1 MSFAVR
7 RSGHTSASAGL
18 ASAFHYACVKQEEE
32 GLIRGFKLKLF
43 KFDFTL
49 DADAALHEVYY
60 VTNAA
65 RSHGGRE

>member
-7 RSGHTSASAGL
+7 HTGHTSASAGL
-18 ASAFHYACVKQEEE
+18 ASAFHYACEKQEEE

-43 KFDFTL
+43 EFDFTL
-49 DADAALHEVYY
+49 DADAAFHEVYY

>member
-7 RSGHTSASAGL
+7 HTGHTSASAGL
-18 ASAFHYACVKQEEE
+18 PSAFHYACEKQEEE

-43 KFDFTL
+43 EFDFTL
-49 DADAALHEVYY
+49 DADAAFHEVYY